1 MLEMHT
7 RKQRHYVVLL
17 LASQKKKKS
26 EKIGFL
32 LLVKKKISALH
43 LGVTGELQ
51 TPVTGGIIVFFVCFF
66 FPIVVKHW
74 VLSFHPP
81 MSSDTRKIQQ
91 MNQTWAS
98 LYFCPVLHGGVKGF
112 QNTVFF
118 PFSFVWCWRFMSKR
132 ALQIFFFSI
141 CVTVASALGNEMLF
155 FPQRS

>member
-17 LASQKKKKS
+17 LASQKKKIWKNWVPFIS
-26 EKIGFL
+26 K
-32 LLVKKKISALH
+32 KKKISALH

-118 PFSFVWCWRFMSKR
+118 SFFVRLMLTIYVKESFTD
-132 ALQIFFFSI
+132 FFFSI